1 MLVQPISKLAK
12 LLCLFRPTALASFR
26 LPPPVCRA
34 WSAVRAKFAH
44 RWDVYLDG
52 YPKQTASELKI
63 TASSLLYAPGY
74 SPTAVPTDPPA
85 SAVQILR
92 AALCS

>member
-34 WSAVRAKFAH
+34 WSVHANFAH
-44 RWDVYLDG
+44 RWYVYLDG

-63 TASSLLYAPGY
+63 TASSLRYALEY

-92 AALCS
+92 AALGS